1 MNDFIAPP
9 VTDHLPISLRAFAKA
24 DSGKDRSQN
33 PSNDGTI
40 LQGPSEW
47 TLVFD
52 CETTT
57 DASQK
62 LRFGTYQV
70 RFEGGL
76 FESGIFY
83 DADSVTPDEHVMLQ
97 EYADQA
103 ELKLISQYEFIHEIF
118 YDLGFSYRAAI
129 VGFNLPFDLSR
140 IAIGHGSARKSFAGG
155 FSLNFSDSRH
165 LPNVQIKHQSSKAAF
180 IQFAGMFRGR
190 RSGSEYKRGEKEI
203 VRRGHFID
211 VKTLA
216 SALFAR
222 SFSLKSLSDFLA
234 IENGKLDFDDFNG
247 PITKKMI
254 DYAVRDTQATWE
266 CYEKLIAKYN
276 ALGLHQTLPEKIFSE
291 AGVGKAYLKE
301 MAIKPWKQCQ
311 PDFPDALLGKI
322 MASYFGGRS
331 EIRIRRETRQ
341 VMLCDFL
348 SMYPTVCTLMGL
360 WRNVIATGI
369 NHYDATVEANELLES
384 VTLEMLHSKAVWKR
398 LAILVRVK
406 PDCDIFPVRTEYGD
420 AKQATIGLNYLTA
433 KRPLWFTL
441 ADCVVAKL
449 LGGKTPKI
457 IEAIG
462 FKPKRKQRGLR
473 DISIGGDD
481 DYCINPTKDDFYKRL
496 IELRHETK
504 SEMHGADAMEIDHLD
519 TAQHNLK
526 ILANSTSYGIFV
538 EINVSDAKSGTKA
551 AVHSGDDDTYE
562 VWPSKIEKPGTYF
575 NPLLASLIT
584 GAARL
589 MLAVTERLAL
599 DKGLEWSF
607 CDTDSMA
614 LAKPNAMPQSDFVDK
629 VSEIIDWF
637 DKLNPYDFG
646 GSILKSEAVN
656 FGLDGNSEH
665 EPLYC
670 YAISAKRYALFNLD
684 GSGKPILRKASAHG
698 LGHLRAPYDE
708 RNPAIGI
715 SAPQDNLSNIG
726 VELWQHDLW
735 IKIIEAA
742 LSGNPNQIDLSYH
755 PNLQL
760 PAISRYAA
768 TSPAILRWFKQYNS
782 TRSYADQ
789 VKPFGFLTALSMQKV
804 DCSENIIDGPRKRRS
819 KKSQIKPIASF
830 TTDPAIAAQTA
841 FDRNSGASVAIDRL
855 QNYAQ
860 SLGQYHLHPENK
872 FLNGDYLDIG
882 TTLRRHVQMTGVANI
897 GKEANDWERQG
908 HLWYDDGAQT
918 AYSYCSNDIAEIQSE
933 LQRLCGIF
941 STHQIARLGNISPKR
956 LTDFIEAYGNSEKAI
971 SDVGQMEKLAQ
982 VFGKRESMLKSKFV
996 ELELR
1001 IEKDGLR
1008 ETARQI
1014 GIDPSNLSRV
1024 VRHHWQTSIIT

>member
-1 MNDFIAPP
+1 MNEFIAPS
-9 VTDHLPISLRAFAKA
+9 VTDHLPISLRAFAKP
-24 DSGKDRSQN
+24 DSGKARFTN
-33 PSNDGTI
+33 FVEDGTI
-40 LQGPSEW
+40 PQGPSDW
-47 TLVFD
+47 TLIFD

-57 DASQK
+57 GSSQR
-62 LRFGTYQV
+62 LWFGTYQF
-70 RFEGGL
+70 RKHGEL
-76 FESGIFY
+76 MESGIFY
-83 DADSVTPDEHVMLQ
+83 DANNIAAG
-97 EYADQA
+97 EYAA
-103 ELKLISQYEFIHEIF
+103 LKEYAARHGLELISRDEFVHEIF
-118 YDLGFSYRAAI
+118 FELAYKMRAAI

-155 FSLNFSDSRH
+155 FSLSLSENKR
-165 LPNVQIKHQSSKAAF
+165 LPNVQIKHQSSRAAF
-180 IQFAGMFRGR
+180 IQFAGPFKGSRN
-190 RSGSEYKRGEKEI
+190 RSKQKRGEKEI

-222 SFSLKSLSDFLA
+222 PFSLKSLSDFLT
-234 IENGKLDFDDFNG
+234 IENGKLDFDEFDG
-247 PITKKMI
+247 PITEKMI

-276 ALGLHQTLPEKIFSE
+276 ALGLHQTLPEKIYSE

-301 MAIKPWKQCQ
+301 MVIRPWQQCQ
-311 PDFPDALLGKI
+311 PDFPDAILGKI

-331 EIRIRRETRQ
+331 EIRIRREMRQ

-369 NHYDATVEANELLES
+369 DHYDATDEATNLLES
-384 VTLEMLHSKAVWKR
+384 VTLEMLQSKAIWKK

-406 PDCDIFPVRTEYGD
+406 PDCDIFPVRTEYGY

-441 ADCVVAKL
+441 ADCIVAKL
-449 LGGKTPKI
+449 LGGKSPEI

-462 FKPKRKQRGLR
+462 FKPKRKQRGLQN
-473 DISIGGDD
+473 ISIGSDD
-481 DYCINPTKDDFYKRL
+481 NYFINPAKDDFYKRL

-504 SEMHGADAMEIDHLD
+504 SEMHCANALELDHLD

-538 EINVSDAKSGTKA
+538 EINVSDAKSGA
-551 AVHSGDDDTYE
+551 MVAVHSGDDDAYKIS
-562 VWPSKIEKPGTYF
+562 PSKLEKPGTYF

-614 LAKPNAMPQSDFVDK
+614 LAKPAAMPQSEFAYK
-629 VSEIIDWF
+629 VAEIIDWF

-656 FGLDGNSEH
+656 FGLDGNNEL

-670 YAISAKRYALFNLD
+670 FAISAKRYALFNLD
-684 GSGKPILRKASAHG
+684 DGVKPILRKASAHG

-708 RNPAIGI
+708 RNSAIGI
-715 SAPQDNLSNIG
+715 APPQDKLSNIG

-735 IKIIEAA
+735 IKIVEAA

-782 TRSYADQ
+782 TLPYADQ

-804 DCSENIIDGPRKRRS
+804 DCSENIIDAPHNRQS
-819 KKSQIKPIASF
+819 KKSQIKPIAPF
-830 TTDPAIAAQTA
+830 TADPAIAAQTA
-841 FDRNSGASVAIDRL
+841 FDRNSGASVPIDRL

-860 SLGQYHLHPENK
+860 SLAQYHLHPENK
-872 FLNGDYLDIG
+872 FLNGNYLDTG
-882 TTLRRHVQMTGVANI
+882 STLRRHVQMTAVANI
-897 GKEANDWERQG
+897 GKEANDWERQV
-908 HLWYDDGAQT
+908 HLGYDHAAQPV
-918 AYSYCSNDIAEIQSE
+918 YSYCSDDIVE
-933 LQRLCGIF
+933 LQNELSRLCNTFSKNKIAKCGVTTEKSITIF
-941 STHQIARLGNISPKR
+941 INA
-956 LTDFIEAYGNSEKAI
+956 NSKNNETICAASKMQKIVHDMRKVEKQNHDRMAI
-971 SDVGQMEKLAQ
+971 LKAQ
-982 VFGKRESMLKSKFV
+982 HA
-996 ELELR
+996 
-1001 IEKDGLR
+1001 KDGLR
-1008 ETARQI
+1008 VTARRL
-1014 GIDPSNLSRV
+1014 GIDPSNLRRMLSK
-1024 VRHHWQTSIIT
+1024 S

>member
-1 MNDFIAPP
+1 MDDLITPL
-9 VTDHLPISLRAFAKA
+9 VTDHLPISLRAFAKPDA
-24 DSGKDRSQN
+24 GKDRSKN
-33 PSNDGTI
+33 ASNDGTI
-40 LQGPSEW
+40 LQGPSDW

-70 RFEGGL
+70 HFEGGL
-76 FESGIFY
+76 FEAGIFF
-83 DADSVTPDEHVMLQ
+83 DADSIAPDEYAVLQ
-97 EYADQA
+97 EYADRN
-103 ELKLISQYEFIHEIF
+103 ELKLISRYEFIHEVF
-118 YDLGFSYRAAI
+118 YDLGFDLRAAI

-155 FSLNFSDSRH
+155 FSLNFSDNKR
-165 LPNVQIKHQSSKAAF
+165 LPNVQIKHQSSRAAF
-180 IQFAGMFRGR
+180 IQFAGPFKGSRN
-190 RSGSEYKRGEKEI
+190 RSKQKRGEKEI

-222 SFSLKSLSDFLA
+222 SFSLKSLSDFLTV
-234 IENGKLDFDDFNG
+234 ENGKLDFDEFDG
-247 PITKKMI
+247 PITEKMI

-276 ALGLHQTLPEKIFSE
+276 ALGLHQTLPEKIYSE

-301 MAIKPWKQCQ
+301 MAIRPWQQCQ
-311 PDFPDALLGKI
+311 PDFPDAILGKI

-331 EIRIRRETRQ
+331 EIRIRREMRQ

-369 NHYDATVEANELLES
+369 DHYDATDEATNLLES
-384 VTLEMLHSKAVWKR
+384 VTLEMLQSKAIWKK

-406 PDCDIFPVRTEYGD
+406 PDCDIFPVRTEYGY

-441 ADCVVAKL
+441 ADCILAKL
-449 LGGKTPKI
+449 LGGKSPEI
-457 IEAIG
+457 IEAIS
-462 FKPKRKQRGLR
+462 FKPKRKQRGLQN
-473 DISIGGDD
+473 ISIGGDD
-481 DYCINPTKDDFYKRL
+481 NYFINPAKDDFYKRL

-504 SEMHGADAMEIDHLD
+504 SEMHCANALELDHLD

-538 EINVSDAKSGTKA
+538 EINVSDAKSGA
-551 AVHSGDDDTYE
+551 MVAVHSGDDDAYKIS
-562 VWPSKIEKPGTYF
+562 PSKLEKPGTYF

-614 LAKPNAMPQSDFVDK
+614 LAKPAAMPQSDFANK
-629 VSEIIDWF
+629 VAQIIDWF

-656 FGLDGNSEH
+656 FGLNGDSELA
-665 EPLYC
+665 PLYC

-684 GSGKPILRKASAHG
+684 DGGKPILRKASAHG

-708 RNPAIGI
+708 RNPATGI
-715 SAPQDNLSNIG
+715 APPQDKLSNIG
-726 VELWQHDLW
+726 VERWQHDLW

-742 LSGNPNQIDLSYH
+742 LSGNPNEIDLSYH

-768 TSPAILRWFKQYNS
+768 TSPAILRWFKQHNS
-782 TRSYADQ
+782 TRAYADQ
-789 VKPFGFLTALSMQKV
+789 VKPFGFLTALSMQKL
-804 DCSENIIDGPRKRRS
+804 DCSENIIDAPGKRKS
-819 KKSQIKPIASF
+819 KKSQIKPIAPF
-830 TTDPAIAAQTA
+830 TIYPAIAAQTA
-841 FDRNSGASVAIDRL
+841 FNRNGGASVPIERL
-855 QNYAQ
+855 QSYAQ
-860 SLGQYHLHPENK
+860 SLAQYHLHPENK
-872 FLNGDYLDIG
+872 FLNGNYLDIG
-882 TTLRRHVQMTGVANI
+882 TTLRRYIQMTGIANI
-897 GKEANDWERQG
+897 GKEANDWERQV
-908 HLWYDDGAQT
+908 HLGYDSESQP
-918 AYSYCSNDIAEIQSE
+918 AYSYSPVDVVE
-933 LQRLCGIF
+933 LQRELRRLC
-941 STHQIARLGNISPKR
+941 KR
-956 LTDFIEAYGNSEKAI
+956 YSK
-971 SDVGQMEKLAQ
+971 SQLAQ
-982 VFGKRESMLKSKFV
+982 RGEITVDSISQFLNANSDSNLAMSTASQMQKIIYDMRKVEKRD
-996 ELELR
+996 LEEIALFKAR
-1001 IEKDGLR
+1001 CEKYGLR
-1008 ETARQI
+1008 ETARRL
-1014 GIDPSNLSRV
+1014 GVDPSNLKRKLS
-1024 VRHHWQTSIIT
+1024 